1 MTLALAICGADDE
14 ERALL
19 EQFCKA
25 AAAEWTARLRP
36 GIAEGSCEE
45 ALTCAAALRAAGR
58 LLAARAGQESV
69 SSFQAGQ
76 VSFHIAGAAERSSAA
91 AVLEAQAQALMEPY
105 IRDDRFCFRGVP
117 G

>member
-45 ALTCAAALRAAGR
+45 ALTCAAA
-58 LLAARAGQESV
+58 
-69 SSFQAGQ
+69 
-76 VSFHIAGAAERSSAA
+76 
-91 AVLEAQAQALMEPY
+91 VLEAQAQALMEPY